1 MNKIVFPQRMRK
13 GGICPMRLRTFL
25 LRSSIF
31 SCSSCA
37 LRFGS
42 LITRGLEEAG
52 MEVLFNNSL
61 INLRP
66 NVISF
71 QPDLILLDLEVGCQ
85 NSREAIPRLKAEFST
100 VKVFIATSHTEGEE
114 VSACL
119 AAGADYYIKKPYQ
132 IQEILAL
139 IQRWI
144 PDANAETQPAHYT
157 LGNYLLNIE
166 THALVFRPEQKATQL
181 KPKEFQLLYL
191 LLEHKNQVVNKNTIL
206 QRVWKRDSAD
216 DSLNNC
222 ISALRKALSQDEQVK
237 IENLKGV
244 GYLLRI

>member
-1 MNKIVFPQRMRK
+1 MGKKILFVEDDM
-13 GGICPMRLRTFL
+13 L
-25 LRSSIF
+25 L
-31 SCSSCA
+31 
-37 LRFGS
+37 GS

-52 MEVLFNNSL
+52 MDVLFNNSL

-71 QPDLILLDLEVGCQ
+71 QPDLILLDLEVGNQ
-85 NSREAIPRLKAEFST
+85 NSREAIPWLKAEFPK
-100 VKVFIATSHTEGEE
+100 VKIFVATSHTEGEE

-166 THALVFRPEQKATQL
+166 THTLVFRPKQKTKQL
-181 KPKEFQLLYL
+181 NPKEFQLLCL
-191 LLEHKNQVVNKNTIL
+191 LLEHKNQVVNKHTLL
-206 QRVWKRDSAD
+206 QKIWKGDLAE

-244 GYLLRI
+244 GYLLKI